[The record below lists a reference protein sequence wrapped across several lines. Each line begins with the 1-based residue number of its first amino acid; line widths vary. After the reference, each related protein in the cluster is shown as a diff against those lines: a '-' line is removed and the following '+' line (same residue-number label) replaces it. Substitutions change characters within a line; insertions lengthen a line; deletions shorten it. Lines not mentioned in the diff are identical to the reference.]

1 MIQIIIAM
9 RFLLEVVT
17 VLALIATIFFKPFK
31 LEKLFFLA
39 FAVLVVWVWSIYGAP
54 NSPKTLTGNKRL
66 ILELGV
72 FSLSSLFLM
81 RAYSFKVGGVYL
93 LLCLINLSLIYLLQL

>member
-1 MIQIIIAM
+1 MNQIIIAM

-17 VLALIATIFFKPFK
+17 VLALIATKPFK

-81 RAYSFKVGGVYL
+81 RGYSFKVGGVYL
-93 LLCLINLSLIYLLQL
+93 LLCLINLSLIYLLKL

>member
-1 MIQIIIAM
+1 MIRIIIAM

-17 VLALIATIFFKPFK
+17 VLALIATIFFNPFK

-54 NSPKTLTGNKRL
+54 NSPMT
-66 ILELGV
+66 
-72 FSLSSLFLM
+72 
-81 RAYSFKVGGVYL
+81 
-93 LLCLINLSLIYLLQL
+93 